1 MPWDSLNI
9 LMALPTF
16 ALVVFRIAGLVMTA
30 PLLSSNAVPLKIR
43 VGLTVAVAAVAMPI
57 VAKTAPVGLS
67 LGSVLVGG
75 VGELMIG
82 ATIGLALTVMLMGAE
97 LGGLMVGQ
105 QAGLS
110 IASAFD
116 PTRGQQTTIMGQIYA
131 TVLVLFFLLAGGH
144 RAAIAA
150 VLDTYRIVPMLSFG
164 MRDSVMVLLVEMITA
179 AFTLGIRLAVPG
191 LLALFL
197 TSTAM
202 AFLSKTMP
210 QLNILSVGFIIR
222 VIVALGVTV
231 FAISASQDLLLDAI
245 WDAMDMIRESFELG
259 TPSQYGLN

>member
-9 LMALPTF
+9 LMMLPTF

-30 PLLSSNAVPLKIR
+30 PVLSSSVLPMKVR
-43 VGLTVAVAAVAMPI
+43 VGLTVAVAAMVMPL
-57 VAKTAPVGLS
+57 VAKSAPVGLT
-67 LGSVLVGG
+67 LGSALVGG

-110 IASAFD
+110 IASAYD
-116 PTRGQQTTIMGQIYA
+116 PTRDQNSTIMGQIYA
-131 TVLVLFFLLAGGH
+131 IVLVLFFLIAGGH
-144 RAAIAA
+144 RAAMAA
-150 VLDTYRIVPMLSFG
+150 VLDTYQITPMLSFG
-164 MRDSVMVLLVEMITA
+164 MRDSIIVLLVEMMTA

-210 QLNILSVGFIIR
+210 QMNILSVGFIVR
-222 VIVALGVTV
+222 VLVALGVTV

-245 WDAMDMIRESFELG
+245 WDALEMVRETFELG
-259 TPSQYGLN
+259 SPSQYGLK